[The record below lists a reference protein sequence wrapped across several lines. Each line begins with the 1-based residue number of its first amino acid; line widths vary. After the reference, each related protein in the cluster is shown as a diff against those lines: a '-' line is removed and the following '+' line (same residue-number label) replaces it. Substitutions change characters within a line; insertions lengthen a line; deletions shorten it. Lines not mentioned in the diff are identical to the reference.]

1 MKISIGLMFIIVAVL
16 AEKDPKLERKE
27 KLKKKDIS
35 DWDDGDVETVFE
47 EWEDNDEELP
57 DDELPFHHPK
67 KKQQG
72 MGLNIEDMKKK
83 TPEELSRLSQKGKQ
97 IMMFVTATTSK
108 RDDTERVTQLWATSL
123 FNANYEVNRYIIED
137 NRAIFM
143 INDGS
148 LAWEIKDF
156 LVKQNE
162 CEEVAIDKETFDG
175 KGKLDRLKR
184 EKKEKREKE
193 KKDKEAKKEL

>member
-1 MKISIGLMFIIVAVL
+1 MDMKIFIGLMFVIVAVL

-35 DWDDGDVETVFE
+35 DWDDGDVETVFD

-57 DDELPFHHPK
+57 DDELPLHHPK

-72 MGLNIEDMKKK
+72 MGLSIEDMKKK

-123 FNANYEVNRYIIED
+123 FNANYEVNRY
-137 NRAIFM
+137 F
-143 INDGS
+143 
-148 LAWEIKDF
+148 
-156 LVKQNE
+156 
-162 CEEVAIDKETFDG
+162 
-175 KGKLDRLKR
+175 
-184 EKKEKREKE
+184 
-193 KKDKEAKKEL
+193 